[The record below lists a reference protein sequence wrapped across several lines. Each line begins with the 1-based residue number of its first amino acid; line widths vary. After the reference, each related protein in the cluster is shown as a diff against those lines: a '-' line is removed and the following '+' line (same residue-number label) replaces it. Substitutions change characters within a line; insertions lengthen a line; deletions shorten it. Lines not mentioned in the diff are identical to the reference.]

1 MSVLSWR
8 GGSAQA
14 SIPVLLETKQY
25 MRAGPTLLSGE
36 RVSNTHTQADMQAA
50 AARQSQ

>member
-1 MSVLSWR
+1 MLSWR

-25 MRAGPTLLSGE
+25 MCAGPALLSGE
-36 RVSNTHTQADMQAA
+36 RVSYTHTQADMQAA